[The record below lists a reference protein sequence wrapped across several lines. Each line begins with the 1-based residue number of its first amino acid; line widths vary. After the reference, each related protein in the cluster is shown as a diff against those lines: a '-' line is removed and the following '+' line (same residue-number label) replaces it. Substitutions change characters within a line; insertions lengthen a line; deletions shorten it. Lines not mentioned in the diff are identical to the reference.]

1 MRTGDTDLRI
11 MRFTVQTL
19 FVVAPCSPKNNDQLL
34 GGHLQVKSSS
44 HEGHDD
50 EESRGGYEAD
60 GEHGETDI
68 LRLLKVNSS
77 NIERFLVGGKG

>member
-1 MRTGDTDLRI
+1 MRL
-11 MRFTVQTL
+11 
-19 FVVAPCSPKNNDQLL
+19 A
-34 GGHLQVKSSS
+34 GGVIFSS
-44 HEGHDD
+44 HEGRDD
-50 EESRGGYEAD
+50 ENPRGRDEAD